1 MNILLPHRAISFYT
15 NIDSGTAKPIT
26 LIKEIVI
33 NAESKK

>member
-1 MNILLPHRAISFYT
+1 MFLSRFARLDYYT

-26 LIKEIVI
+26 LMKEIVI

>member
-1 MNILLPHRAISFYT
+1 MFLSHFARLDFYT

-33 NAESKK
+33 NAENKK